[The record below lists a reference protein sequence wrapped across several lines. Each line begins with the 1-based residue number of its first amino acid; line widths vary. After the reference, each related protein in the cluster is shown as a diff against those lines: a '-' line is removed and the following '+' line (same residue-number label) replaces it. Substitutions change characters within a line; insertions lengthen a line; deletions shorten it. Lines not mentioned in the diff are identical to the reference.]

1 MAFFE
6 GQSQMVTSGGV
17 KQFIYRAETNQTPP
31 LLAAFNP
38 SLTSKDKTV
47 SFLIQRK
54 YGHRWSHPCWF
65 GSYAAIREKVTVE
78 NDPTALLRWVPITSA
93 RVLWQVLVPRLGGTI

>member
-1 MAFFE
+1 MSD
-6 GQSQMVTSGGV
+6 GYQSQMITSGGV

-47 SFLIQRK
+47 SFLI
-54 YGHRWSHPCWF
+54 WAP
-65 GSYAAIREKVTVE
+65 VE
-78 NDPTALLRWVPITSA
+78 PS
-93 RVLWQVLVPRLGGTI
+93 VLVRILRRYKGKDYGEK

>member
-6 GQSQMVTSGGV
+6 GQSLMVTSGGV

-47 SFLIQRK
+47 SFLI
-54 YGHRWSHPCWF
+54 
-65 GSYAAIREKVTVE
+65 IDKVWAPVE
-78 NDPTALLRWVPITSA
+78 PS
-93 RVLWQVLVPRLGGTI
+93 VLVRILRRYKGKDYGGE

>member
-54 YGHRWSHPCWF
+54 YGEPILTYRLLW
-65 GSYAAIREKVTVE
+65 YIAAAI
-78 NDPTALLRWVPITSA
+78 
-93 RVLWQVLVPRLGGTI
+93 

>member
-1 MAFFE
+1 LAFFE
-6 GQSQMVTSGGV
+6 GQSQTVTSGGV

-65 GSYAAIREKVTVE
+65 GSYAAIREKITVE
-78 NDPTALLRWVPITSA
+78 NDPTALLRWCPSL
-93 RVLWQVLVPRLGGTI
+93 RHGSFGRYLSPDLGSTI